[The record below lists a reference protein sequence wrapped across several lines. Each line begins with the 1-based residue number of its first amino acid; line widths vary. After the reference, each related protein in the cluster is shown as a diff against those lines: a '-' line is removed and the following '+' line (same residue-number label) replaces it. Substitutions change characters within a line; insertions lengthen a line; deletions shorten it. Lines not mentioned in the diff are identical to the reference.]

1 MSERPPVP
9 PPSQIKES
17 NTREGLFFAPFPF
30 YIFVLTFLS
39 FSLYVTFCEPFFWV
53 RAKPIKKLLRS
64 TFFSLNVL
72 REIFSSTQRIKY
84 CHKIRRVLEKGLQHA
99 IWHLWTVSNSKKKNF
114 VVFEVGLYW
123 TDSLIKIFFLA
134 SSC

>member
-1 MSERPPVP
+1 MSARPSP

-84 CHKIRRVLEKGLQHA
+84 CHKINKDTEDPREVIAACYLTFVNCFKFEEKK
-99 IWHLWTVSNSKKKNF
+99 I
-114 VVFEVGLYW
+114 
-123 TDSLIKIFFLA
+123 SLCLKSVCIELTAWLRFF
-134 SSC
+134 SG